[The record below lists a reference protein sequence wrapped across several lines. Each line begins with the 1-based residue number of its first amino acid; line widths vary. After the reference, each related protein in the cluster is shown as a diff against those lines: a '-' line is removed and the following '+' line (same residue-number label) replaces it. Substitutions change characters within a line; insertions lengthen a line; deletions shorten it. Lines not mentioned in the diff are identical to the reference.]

1 MIYSYIFIEP
11 NLNSFIEFTRRV
23 GLDAKMSIIF
33 SALKK
38 TRKKRATRLKNI
50 IKLWTLTVK
59 NVPDTVDFVF
69 NINFHTDFVN
79 SLFVCTLFIYFFLA
93 KSPELIF
100 TRMCRKRADYASV
113 WSDLMSR
120 NVTADRRI
128 LLLLQHRDR
137 AWFHIIFFRTTRF
150 LRAYNHLRLLCIPL
164 YAYLISLIGKTSVR
178 NRAVYNCLIHIYI
191 FFIFGFF
198 FLQR

>member
-1 MIYSYIFIEP
+1 MNANSKKCTGYGRLCIQYEFSY
-11 NLNSFIEFTRRV
+11 
-23 GLDAKMSIIF
+23 
-33 SALKK
+33 
-38 TRKKRATRLKNI
+38 RLCK
-50 IKLWTLTVK
+50 
-59 NVPDTVDFVF
+59 FV
-69 NINFHTDFVN
+69 IC
-79 SLFVCTLFIYFFLA
+79 LYFIYFFFLA
-93 KSPELIF
+93 KSPELNF

-198 FLQR
+198 FYNGSETITSSRGYSAHTVSLQAQRKLFAVAFNSDANMTNGHLKSFL